1 MSHKGLSHSW
11 GLRAR
16 TVYTAILTCYLFHIA
31 STERVTKQLRIV
43 NTGWCHDHCLH
54 SKEQF
59 YLQDV
64 LCFAVAFLCASN
76 FDFCLSFLLLL
87 GIHNVACDLLIPL
100 LGPMG
105 DSSVE
110 TWLAYNPDPPEQGGS
125 SGRSLPGCSVSTEPG
140 DESGKLIFSHQFPSN
155 PFASECWI
163 MLLRKI
169 IPNLAKGVASSRQ
182 AGIG

>member
-1 MSHKGLSHSW
+1 MSHKGLSHSR

-100 LGPMG
+100 SDPW
-105 DSSVE
+105 VIPV
-110 TWLAYNPDPPEQGGS
+110 WKPDWRTILIHLSREALL
-125 SGRSLPGCSVSTEPG
+125 GRSLPGCSVSTEPG
-140 DESGKLIFSHQFPSN
+140 DESGKLIFSHQYPSN